1 MQSNKK
7 CNFLGITIEMDFYKT
22 ETGRLEPKLNS
33 LRVIRLFFRYCR
45 FLVNNT
51 AEQSSTDLTNTH
63 RQPAP
68 GEEGGVGR
76 ARVEGHLIVLLTGR
90 LR

>member
-1 MQSNKK
+1 MGMGIARKK
-7 CNFLGITIEMDFYKT
+7 YECFWFWGLGGVLRPGHAPAVRA
-22 ETGRLEPKLNS
+22 ETTYA
-33 LRVIRLFFRYCR
+33 IYT
-45 FLVNNT
+45 NT